1 MNFTAQPEQTFALVV
16 GIAKYQESSWNIK
29 SGATV
34 KDALKFA
41 CWLHERGVPAS
52 NIKLCL
58 SPLKENQELINC
70 GLSLEDCTLQSIDNI
85 INNFLSKKAGDL
97 LYIFWA
103 GHGLITSERERRL
116 LCADATEQN
125 WQNIDLHTLLLL
137 LSSESFQIRNHI
149 CIIDA
154 CANYLLENQR
164 RPTNLGGKTF
174 NSSRPRTDSQSFVL
188 LATREGEK
196 ARVSAQSQTG
206 YFSQAVLSVLKN
218 KPSEPF
224 VPEMKDVAQ
233 EVKQQVASLN
243 KRQQPTYFYSRSWDG
258 DIEKYYININPF
270 EIPQNVPSS
279 STNKFVGREEQLE
292 NLNQQLQSHGK
303 VEIVAVEGMGGV
315 GKTELAIQYSL
326 SHLQSHNY
334 PGGIFWLQARDS
346 DITSQILSFAS
357 TDLDLQFPDHLKLPQ
372 EKVRWCWN
380 NWRPKGN
387 TLVVLDDVTNYIKI
401 KPYLPP
407 QLSQFKVLITTRLKL
422 DLPGS
427 LYLEV
432 LTGSDALLLL
442 TQLVGEDT
450 IKQETDKATELCQ
463 RLGNLPLA
471 LQLVGRYVKKRNIS
485 LSEML
490 RRLEN
495 KGLGHR
501 SLVVNQ
507 NDPTWT
513 LDIKRGVEAAFELS
527 WSELNKSAQELGSLL
542 SLFAASPI
550 PWSLLE
556 KAVSEQ
562 EREDLEDGREELK
575 KLHLLQSD
583 DTNTYQLHQLIREF
597 LSDKLDKLSNA
608 DEQKYNFCKAMVKE
622 AENIYSSPTITEDIQ
637 SLHNTIPHLEE
648 LGRRLISEIQK
659 QQQGHINSLPSLFFS
674 EVIWVFIVVGK
685 FYQGQGLYKSA
696 EAWYEDCLTVSK
708 VLFTS
713 DHPYMAS
720 SLNYLGGIYRY
731 QGHYLKAEPYYDE
744 ALKMRKRLYNGDH
757 PDVVSSLNNLALLYF
772 NQKRY
777 SEAETFYIEALEM
790 TRRLYNGDH
799 SDVAISLNNLALLYG
814 SQKRFAESQRFYVDA
829 LEMFKR
835 LYKGDRSD
843 IAQNLNNLA
852 ALYYNQGQY
861 GEAEP
866 LYVEA
871 LEMRKR
877 LHEEDNPAVAE
888 SLYNLALLY
897 HNQRRHS
904 KAEHFYTQALEIYQ
918 RVLGKNHPITM
929 KVQENSKVF
938 FKKSR

>member
-1 MNFTAQPEQTFALVV
+1 MMNFTAQPEQTFALVV
-16 GIAKYQESSWNIK
+16 GIAKYQESSWNIT

-70 GLSLEDCTLQSIDNI
+70 GLSVEHCTLESIINI
-85 INNFLSKKAGDL
+85 IYNFLSKKTGDL

-154 CANYLLENQR
+154 CANYLLESEGGS
-164 RPTNLGGKTF
+164 TNLGGVIF
-174 NSSRPRTDSQSFVL
+174 NSGKPRTDSQSFVL
-188 LATREGEK
+188 FATREGEK
-196 ARVSAQSQTG
+196 AKVSAQSQTG

-224 VPEMKDVAQ
+224 VPDMKDVAQ
-233 EVKQQVASLN
+233 EVKQQVVSLN
-243 KRQQPTYFYSRSWDG
+243 KTQQPTYFYSRSWDG
-258 DIEKYYININPF
+258 EVEKDYININPF

-292 NLNQQLQSHGK
+292 KLNQKLQRHGE
-303 VEIVAVEGMGGV
+303 VVIVAVEGMGGV

-326 SHLQSHNY
+326 SHLHSRNY

-346 DITSQILSFAS
+346 DIASQILSFAS
-357 TDLDLQFPDHLKLPQ
+357 TYLGLQSPDYLKLPE

-380 NWRPKGN
+380 NWKPQGN
-387 TLVVLDDVTNYIKI
+387 TLVVLDDVTNYIGI

-422 DLPGS
+422 NLPGS
-427 LYLEV
+427 LYCSV
-432 LTGSDALLLL
+432 LSSEDAILLL
-442 TQLVGEDT
+442 TQLVGKE
-450 IKQETDKATELCQ
+450 KVNQEKEKATELCQ

-495 KGLGHR
+495 KGLGHG

-513 LDIKRGVEAAFELS
+513 LDIKRGVQAAFELN
-527 WSELNKSAQELGSLL
+527 WSELNKSAQELGCLL
-542 SLFAASPI
+542 SLFAASAI

-556 KAVSEQ
+556 KTVSQQEQ
-562 EREDLEDGREELK
+562 EDLEDAREELK
-575 KLHLLQSD
+575 NLHLLQSD

-597 LSDKLDKLSNA
+597 LSDKLDNLSNA

-637 SLHNTIPHLEE
+637 SLQNTIPHLEE

-659 QQQGHINSLPSLFFS
+659 QQQGQINSLPSLFFS

-696 EAWYEDCLTVSK
+696 EAWYEDCLTVCK

-713 DHPYMAS
+713 DHAYMAS

-731 QGHYLKAEPYYDE
+731 QGHYIKAKPCYDE

-777 SEAETFYIEALEM
+777 SEAETFYVEALEM
-790 TRRLYNGDH
+790 TKRLYNGDH
-799 SDVAISLNNLALLYG
+799 SDVAITLTNLALLYR
-814 SQKRFAESQRFYVDA
+814 SQNRLLEAESFYVDA

-835 LYKGDRSD
+835 LYSGDHPNV
-843 IAQNLNNLA
+843 AQSLNNLA
-852 ALYYNQGQY
+852 VFYHSQKQHAKAESFYVKALK
-861 GEAEP
+861 
-866 LYVEA
+866 
-871 LEMRKR
+871 MRKR
-877 LHEEDNPAVAE
+877 LHKEEKHPSVAE

-897 HNQRRHS
+897 YNQGRHHE
-904 KAEHFYTQALEIYQ
+904 AEHLYTQALEIYK
-918 RVLGKNHPITM
+918 RVLGENHPTTV
-929 KVQENSKVF
+929 KVQKILKF
-938 FKKSR
+938 F